1 MQAFDFETGLPK
13 QCVKMV
19 LYICYA
25 RTELALTLIMSKLL
39 YHVQAFDFKTGLL
52 KGCVK
57 MESYICYAR
66 TELALTL
73 ITSELLYHV
82 QAFDFETGL
91 PKRCVKM
98 VSWPLMDR
106 LSRPFWDHLAR
117 AALESFVPTKTT
129 EGFLVMFDR
138 SDSPSPCEI
147 IVVIIMIIVVVIII
161 VTIVRGFSCHV

>member
-1 MQAFDFETGLPK
+1 M
-13 QCVKMV
+13 
-19 LYICYA
+19 
-25 RTELALTLIMSKLL
+25 AL
-39 YHVQAFDFKTGLL
+39 
-52 KGCVK
+52 
-57 MESYICYAR
+57 YICYAR

-73 ITSELLYHV
+73 ITSRLLHHV

-106 LSRPFWDHLAR
+106 LSRPFWDHLGR

-138 SDSPSPCEI
+138 SDSTSPCTFVI
-147 IVVIIMIIVVVIII
+147 IITSSIITIILLTVIVIIFNNDIIMIFIVINLI
-161 VTIVRGFSCHV
+161 VMSTEDMFDRSASTLP